1 MAMKHR
7 RSELTRT
14 RILTA
19 ARALFLERGFEAT
32 SVAEIYRA
40 SGVSNGALFH
50 QFAVKED
57 IGFAVYS
64 EIRLEFWDKVISAM
78 TAESV
83 PLDGIEAATRAALD
97 FQREQPGA
105 AAYLFDVSGS
115 KWIERYVDAAQPLHD
130 AITAQGL
137 AWATP
142 HMLAGRLPAVH
153 PDVFIA
159 LASGATQWIGRMSR
173 IGMTSATLDEIAE
186 QMPLYVRRAF
196 TPQ

>member
-14 RILTA
+14 RILAA
-19 ARALFLERGFEAT
+19 ARTLFLEHGFEAT
-32 SVAEIYRA
+32 SVAEICRA

-64 EIRLEFWDKVISAM
+64 EVRLEFWAKVIGAM

-115 KWIERYVDAAQPLHD
+115 KWIERYANAAQPLHD
-130 AITAQGL
+130 AVTAQGL
-137 AWATP
+137 EWATP
-142 HMLAGRLPAVH
+142 HMLAGRLPAVR

-173 IGMTSATLDEIAE
+173 IGMTSASLDEIAE

>member
-1 MAMKHR
+1 MAMKRR
-7 RSELTRT
+7 RSELTRN
-14 RILTA
+14 RILAA

-32 SVAEIYRA
+32 SVAEICR
-40 SGVSNGALFH
+40 SPGVSNGALFH

-64 EIRLEFWDKVISAM
+64 EVRLEFWAKVISAM
-78 TAESV
+78 TAESE

-130 AITAQGL
+130 AIAAQGL

-142 HMLAGRLPAVH
+142 HMLAGRLPVVH